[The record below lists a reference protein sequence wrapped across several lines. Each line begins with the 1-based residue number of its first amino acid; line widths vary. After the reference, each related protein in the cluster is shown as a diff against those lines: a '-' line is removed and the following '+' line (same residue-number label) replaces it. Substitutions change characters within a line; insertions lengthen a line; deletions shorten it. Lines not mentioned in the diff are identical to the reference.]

1 MCISHNTTPTK
12 LNVAVI
18 LNVTFFFRFRLEV
31 EGEEVNTVPA
41 PMATITTTMIGLQ
54 GEASVKVTEDNTAL
68 ALGSGTG
75 ILTPSTRVLNLTTD
89 TRFKST
95 HRHNV
100 CF

>member
-1 MCISHNTTPTK
+1 MRNGFLEFIDVVCVSHNTTPT
-12 LNVAVI
+12 
-18 LNVTFFFRFRLEV
+18 T
-31 EGEEVNTVPA
+31 TVQA